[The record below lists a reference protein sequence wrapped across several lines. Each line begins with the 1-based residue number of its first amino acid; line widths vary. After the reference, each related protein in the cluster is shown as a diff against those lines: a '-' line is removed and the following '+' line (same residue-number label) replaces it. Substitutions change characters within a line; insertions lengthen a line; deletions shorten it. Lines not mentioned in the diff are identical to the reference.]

1 MNYEFWAV
9 PTGIA
14 LVLLLIG
21 AGVAHVHVEKMRKR
35 EYNEKDEEVGAI
47 FGIMEKMRKGQAL
60 THEEVELADHVIHH
74 RNRIPAFALP
84 GTLFC
89 LGSFYVLGS
98 LFELHGRHAS
108 ERTFLGGIA
117 MFSAVNI
124 TIRLIRGA
132 KLKHRLVAE
141 VERLG
146 LASAEHSHDPL
157 VTDSG
162 DLTEHHDDSRHAALS
177 AERSN
182 HGGEQAGTAH
192 II

>member
-21 AGVAHVHVEKMRKR
+21 AGVAHVHVEKMRRR
-35 EYNEKDEEVGAI
+35 EYNAKDEEVGAI

-74 RNRIPAFALP
+74 RNKIPAFALP

-117 MFSAVNI
+117 MFSALNI
-124 TIRLIRGA
+124 SIRLIRGA

-146 LASAEHSHDPL
+146 LASAEQAHAPL
-157 VTDSG
+157 PSDSSE
-162 DLTEHHDDSRHAALS
+162 TSKHRDDRGHAAVS
-177 AERSN
+177 GEHSN
-182 HGGEQAGTAH
+182 QDGEQAGASH
-192 II
+192 LI